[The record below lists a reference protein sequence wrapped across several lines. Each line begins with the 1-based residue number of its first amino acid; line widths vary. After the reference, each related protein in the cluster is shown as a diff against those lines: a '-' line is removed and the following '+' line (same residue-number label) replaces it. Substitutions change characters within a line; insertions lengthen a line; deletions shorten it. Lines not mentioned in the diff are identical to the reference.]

1 MDQKSGIKSQISQ
14 SRIWTHTCPVCSEG
28 ANGHLHYGSVSCFA
42 CRSFFRRTTLALF
55 DGGGVGKSKCGYN
68 GQCEIKC
75 TITRLHCP
83 SCRYDKCLSVGM
95 KAEFVM
101 SEQDKKEAKAM
112 AKVTR
117 QVDKTCYAKKRHEER
132 CNRQQ
137 HDQKDKTLRGG
148 EYLQWLTKA
157 FTPLPF

>member
-1 MDQKSGIKSQISQ
+1 MNQKSGIKSQVKRQ
-14 SRIWTHTCPVCSEG
+14 WTHECPVCLQS
-28 ANGHLHYGSVSCFA
+28 ANGHIHYGSVACFA
-42 CRSFFRRTTLALF
+42 CRGFFRRTTLSLNGRA
-55 DGGGVGKSKCGYN
+55 GRGGKSKCGYN
-68 GQCEIKC
+68 GHCEIKDK
-75 TITRLHCP
+75 ISRMHCP

-112 AKVTR
+112 AKMTR

-137 HDQKDKTLRGG
+137 HDQKDETLRGG
-148 EYLQWLTKA
+148 EYLQWLTKG